1 MKVLIGT
8 NNLHKLDEF
17 KKIFKEE
24 NIDIDVIAL
33 KEMPFTVDEPIEDG
47 KNFYENALIK
57 AKYFYDCYHI
67 PCISD
72 DSGIVVDALNG
83 MPGIY
88 SARYGS
94 LYGLDNSSSN
104 NRKVLLEKMKNEN
117 NRNAHFECTLVYY
130 DGDKIIS
137 STGIMKGQIAYEEVG
152 TKGFGYDPI
161 FFIPEYN
168 QTVGELDEGIKN
180 KLSHRYNAIINFVSK
195 LKDNKNW

>member
-1 MKVLIGT
+1 
-8 NNLHKLDEF
+8 
-17 KKIFKEE
+17 
-24 NIDIDVIAL
+24 
-33 KEMPFTVDEPIEDG
+33 
-47 KNFYENALIK
+47 
-57 AKYFYDCYHI
+57 
-67 PCISD
+67 
-72 DSGIVVDALNG
+72 

-94 LYGLDNSSSN
+94 LYGFDNSSSN

-137 STGIMKGQIAYEEVG
+137 SNGIMKGQIAYEEVG

-180 KLSHRYNAIINFVSK
+180 KLSHRYNAIINFISK
-195 LKDNKNW
+195 LKDNKN